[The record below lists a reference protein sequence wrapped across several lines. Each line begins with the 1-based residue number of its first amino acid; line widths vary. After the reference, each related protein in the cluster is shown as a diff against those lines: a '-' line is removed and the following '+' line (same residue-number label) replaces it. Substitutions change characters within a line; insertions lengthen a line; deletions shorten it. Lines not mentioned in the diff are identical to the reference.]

1 MLNRFIFRFLL
12 LGLGA
17 ASLLTGLWAGAA
29 RMGLDLPALNPELQ
43 SNHGPLMVVGFLGT
57 LIALERAVAL
67 ERLWPYGAALLA
79 GGSVLMILSG
89 FPPEF
94 GAALALVGSCL
105 SILVFVSLYR
115 LAPAAHFIVMILSA
129 VLWAVGNTLWLVA
142 QPFNVAA
149 PWWVGFLVLMI
160 SGERLQLSRVMQRP
174 ARASRFFNASVAVF
188 LIGLAISLAAFDIGV
203 RIAGAALLALALW
216 LFRYDIAGRTVR
228 EHGLPRYMA
237 VSLLCGYF
245 WLAAAGMLWITFA
258 DDFVAGP
265 KYDAM
270 LHTVF
275 LGFVFSMIFAHAP
288 VIFPSIT
295 GLALPFRRGFYLH
308 LVLLHGALLLRVGGD
323 LVLSTAAQQWGGVG
337 NIAAVLLFL
346 FNNIRSVVTARS

>member
-1 MLNRFIFRFLL
+1 MLNRFKLRFILL
-12 LGLGA
+12 VFA
-17 ASLLTGLWAGAA
+17 AVSLIAGLWAGAA
-29 RMGLDLPALNPELQ
+29 RMGLDLPALNQDLP

-57 LIALERAVAL
+57 LIGLERAVAL
-67 ERLWPYGAALLA
+67 DRLWPYGAALLA
-79 GGSVLMILSG
+79 GVSVLTVLLG

-149 PWWVGFLVLMI
+149 PWWVGSLVLMI
-160 SGERLQLSRVMQRP
+160 SGESLPLSRVMQRP

-228 EHGLPRYMA
+228 ERGLRRYMA

-245 WLAAAGMLWITFA
+245 WLAAAGMLWI
-258 DDFVAGP
+258 
-265 KYDAM
+265 
-270 LHTVF
+270 
-275 LGFVFSMIFAHAP
+275 
-288 VIFPSIT
+288 
-295 GLALPFRRGFYLH
+295 
-308 LVLLHGALLLRVGGD
+308 
-323 LVLSTAAQQWGGVG
+323 
-337 NIAAVLLFL
+337 
-346 FNNIRSVVTARS
+346 